1 MLQAAITAL
10 SAVGIVGLLFVSWLF
25 ARSLLPPAT
34 PLVLRFALSEDAATT
49 LLPGARRYLWWL
61 TLLWATL
68 LLACACAIAVRLA
81 RGGDGPSTVV
91 FAPLLLGALLFL
103 GERALRGM
111 VFGPQ
116 SVGSLIGQWRIASSI
131 LRDEAAGCLQFLFT
145 DTLPLFRLTD
155 DSRRLLVWRTTDC
168 SVGALRGAAHAL
180 AEALPVGQ
188 RVLVACDD
196 RASFLWAVLAC
207 WVARRTVV
215 LPPPDLS
222 HLLSAAGQTYFDCVI
237 TDRSDFVVGAGYS
250 VKRIDSTA
258 LMDALT
264 RARPKNRIDVLRA
277 SHVAAIFFTSGST
290 GVPVAQTKTWRQL
303 VETAAAMSDLLGMRD
318 LNPLLGGTVVHSHM
332 FGFEM
337 LVLQALQG
345 SASVYVSRIVYPSDM
360 LAFAAIEA
368 SQKWLVT
375 TPYHLG
381 VFADAAQWTT
391 GLRRIVSATMPLDFA
406 LAAAIE
412 EATGAEVH
420 EIYGSTEAGCIAT
433 RRTTAGDVWRPA
445 TDVRLSIDADGS
457 ACLHA
462 RRVGGILPLSDRIEL
477 RTNGFRLLC
486 RDSDLVKVAGKRAS
500 LQGLTQV
507 LRGIDGVKDGCFVD
521 GTRIGQKRLAALVVA
536 PGMSS
541 KSVREALA
549 SMIDATFLPRPLLL
563 VDELPR
569 DANGKLRVDHVL
581 WSVPR
586 AIESPERAIVEA
598 RLSDA
603 S

>member
-1 MLQAAITAL
+1 M
-10 SAVGIVGLLFVSWLF
+10 F
-25 ARSLLPPAT
+25 A
-34 PLVLRFALSEDAATT
+34 
-49 LLPGARRYLWWL
+49 
-61 TLLWATL
+61 
-68 LLACACAIAVRLA
+68 
-81 RGGDGPSTVV
+81 
-91 FAPLLLGALLFL
+91 
-103 GERALRGM
+103 
-111 VFGPQ
+111 
-116 SVGSLIGQWRIASSI
+116 
-131 LRDEAAGCLQFLFT
+131 

-155 DSRRLLVWRTTDC
+155 DSRRLLVWRNTEW

-180 AEALPVGQ
+180 AEELPVGQ

-207 WVARRTVV
+207 WSARRTVV

-237 TDRSDFVVGAGYS
+237 TDRSDLAVSAGHS

-258 LMDALT
+258 LLDALA
-264 RARPKNRIDVLRA
+264 RARPRNRTDVLRA

-318 LNPLLGGTVVHSHM
+318 LHPLLGGTVVHSHM

-345 SASVYVSRIVYPSDM
+345 SASVYASRIVYPSDM
-360 LAFAAIEA
+360 VAFAAMEN

-381 VFADAAQWTT
+381 VFAEAAQWTT
-391 GLRRIVSATMPLDFA
+391 GLRRIVSATMPLDVA
-406 LAAAIE
+406 LAATIE
-412 EATGAEVH
+412 AATDAEVH
-420 EIYGSTEAGCIAT
+420 EIYGSTEVGCIAT

-445 TDVRLSIDADGS
+445 SDIRLSIDSDGVS
-457 ACLHA
+457 HLHA
-462 RRVGGILPLSDRIEL
+462 RRVGSLRLSDRIEL
-477 RTNGFRLLC
+477 RADGFRLLG

-521 GTRIGQKRLAALVVA
+521 GARIGQKRLAALVVA

-569 DANGKLRVDHVL
+569 DANGKLRLDHVL
-581 WSVPR
+581 WSAPR
-586 AIESPERAIVEA
+586 APESPEPAIVEA